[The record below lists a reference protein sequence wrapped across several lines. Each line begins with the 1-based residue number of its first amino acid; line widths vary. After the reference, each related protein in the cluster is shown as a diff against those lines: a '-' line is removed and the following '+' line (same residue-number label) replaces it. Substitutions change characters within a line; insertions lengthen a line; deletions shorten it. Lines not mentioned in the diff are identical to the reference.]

1 MMLAVFFVSAALSRC
16 GLGGPTCGAAAPSL
30 TVMTRTL
37 ETGAG
42 CGCWRP
48 DTDAADEDVP
58 LLAAVALLS
67 AMHAPAADS
76 TPGRHHATKSA
87 TSHQSVVAF
96 EEAVYSGCGL
106 PSLESVTLLL
116 DAVLLD
122 APAGLDGQTRVVGTM
137 RILARALRQFCVLRS
152 GGEEACVGGPALLCS
167 SNWRLL
173 LLASVL
179 LASKFAEDEY
189 AEPSTNHFSAQP
201 KSLPRTRPHTPSRS
215 HIELV
220 SLHKIAALGLP
231 VGVHPPSCDQIASA
245 EIALLRLLEWHAGF
259 HVGELSRQRMHL
271 VRLAEQA
278 RLMKNKRH
286 SPTGPTAT
294 QQPTC
299 MCLLC
304 VGICRWLQVVG
315 KAEVLTP
322 ADRAFLESRHLRQDI
337 LTSRRF
343 NQSMWRSSAG
353 EEAA

>member
-1 MMLAVFFVSAALSRC
+1 MRTWRSDLW
-16 GLGGPTCGAAAPSL
+16 GGRSIVD
-30 TVMTRTL
+30 VMTRTL

-42 CGCWRP
+42 SGCWRP

-96 EEAVYSGCGL
+96 EEAVYSGSGL

-137 RILARALRQFCVLRS
+137 RILARALRQFCVLRG

-189 AEPSTNHFSAQP
+189 AEPSTNHFSAHP

-278 RLMKNKRH
+278 RLMKNKKAFTHRPN
-286 SPTGPTAT
+286 SNTTAH
-294 QQPTC
+294 
-299 MCLLC
+299 MH
-304 VGICRWLQVVG
+304 
-315 KAEVLTP
+315 VLT
-322 ADRAFLESRHLRQDI
+322 LCRHLP
-337 LTSRRF
+337 LV
-343 NQSMWRSSAG
+343 AG
-353 EEAA
+353 GGQGGGAHSGRPRISGVATLAPGPSDVAAVQPVHVAQQRG

>member
-1 MMLAVFFVSAALSRC
+1 M
-16 GLGGPTCGAAAPSL
+16 
-30 TVMTRTL
+30 
-37 ETGAG
+37 
-42 CGCWRP
+42 
-48 DTDAADEDVP
+48 P

-67 AMHAPAADS
+67 AMHAPAHADS
-76 TPGRHHATKSA
+76 TPGKPTHATES
-87 TSHQSVVAF
+87 TFHQSVVAF

-137 RILARALRQFCVLRS
+137 RILARALRQFCVLR
-152 GGEEACVGGPALLCS
+152 GGGDEACVGGPALLCS

-189 AEPSTNHFSAQP
+189 AEPSTNHFSAHP

-278 RLMKNKRH
+278 RLMKNKKH
-286 SPTGPTAT
+286 SPTGAT

-322 ADRAFLESRHLRQDI
+322 ADRAFLESRHLRQDL

>member
-1 MMLAVFFVSAALSRC
+1 
-16 GLGGPTCGAAAPSL
+16 
-30 TVMTRTL
+30 MTRML

-42 CGCWRP
+42 SGCWRP

-96 EEAVYSGCGL
+96 EEAVYSGSGL

-137 RILARALRQFCVLRS
+137 RILARALRQFCVLRG

-189 AEPSTNHFSAQP
+189 AEPSTNHFSAHP
-201 KSLPRTRPHTPSRS
+201 KSLPRTRPHA
-215 HIELV
+215 V
-220 SLHKIAALGLP
+220 
-231 VGVHPPSCDQIASA
+231 
-245 EIALLRLLEWHAGF
+245 
-259 HVGELSRQRMHL
+259 
-271 VRLAEQA
+271 
-278 RLMKNKRH
+278 
-286 SPTGPTAT
+286 T
-294 QQPTC
+294 Q
-299 MCLLC
+299 
-304 VGICRWLQVVG
+304 
-315 KAEVLTP
+315 
-322 ADRAFLESRHLRQDI
+322 SY
-337 LTSRRF
+337 
-343 NQSMWRSSAG
+343 
-353 EEAA
+353 